1 MSKLVLAS
9 ASPRRR
15 ELLARLGL
23 PFTIQPS
30 RIDESVYRHLPPVV
44 RVEALALAKAR
55 EVAASLSDAL
65 VLGADTMVVCA
76 GQVLG
81 KPASPSAAT
90 RMLAFLSGRTHF
102 VYTGVAV
109 VRAPCGPEK
118 VTHASTAVTFRNLT
132 PEQISAYVATGEPLD
147 KAGAYGIQGRG
158 ALLVAGIKGDYFNVV
173 GLPLVQVEELLATF
187 GVDVWGRV

>member
-30 RIDESVYRHLPPVV
+30 RIDESVYRHLPPAA

-55 EVAASLSDAL
+55 AMAAGLTDAL
-65 VLGADTMVVCA
+65 VLGADTLVVCE
-76 GQVLG
+76 GRVLG
-81 KPASPSAAT
+81 KPDSPAAAA
-90 RMLAFLSGRTHF
+90 RMLAFLSGRTHT

-109 VRAPCGPEK
+109 VQAPRGPEG
-118 VTHASTAVTFRNLT
+118 VTHARTAVTFRHLT
-132 PEQISAYVATGEPLD
+132 PDQIEAYVATGEPLD

-158 ALLVAGIKGDYFNVV
+158 ALLVAGIEGDYFNVV
-173 GLPLVQVEELLATF
+173 GLPLVQVEELLAIF